1 MGYLVELWS
10 WGRLSP
16 QTLRIIVD
24 KAKQDILAYA
34 AGTLDFTEIEQL
46 STIGAEGHAT
56 QNALRDLER
65 KLSVPRLDKAR
76 FSFNCL
82 MRSPMA
88 RFVLQDNMQDAILP
102 HHFFHI
108 LHRDYPDE
116 FQKKFVGDP
125 GVLSDF
131 WLDQAGNPLLDDHP
145 LMSRANWQTTT
156 IPLAIHGD
164 ATPVAGIGKG
174 WGKQV
179 DIYSF
184 YSLVAHGTTR
194 DLMVLLYAG
203 FVHLLTKDSML
214 QVWRILVWS
223 FKALAKG
230 CWPETDAYGMPF
242 TNAVDKDRAGT
253 PLAGEYAA
261 VVCCIEGG
269 LDCYSKNLGLRHWSS
284 GHRCCW
290 CPANKTEGDGI
301 CWNEFRAGAAEWQEE
316 SWTSSEWREAHP
328 EAHPLLSLPGVGIQ
342 NVFADWCHSK
352 HLGCDK
358 QNYGSVFYLLCY
370 DLLPGDP
377 ATNLDVIWGEILQYC
392 RDHNIGDRFRQMKL
406 SLFTK
411 PRTPLAAFPKMRG
424 KAIEIR
430 NLGQPL
436 CHVWASK
443 MDVTNM
449 LHQQIAFM
457 LRCSVKL
464 ENTLKDNRQLFR
476 YPPELADEFVK
487 TTSQYLQLTSA
498 IARQYNEASRKLFD
512 MTVKHHILWHCANSL
527 RLLNPSKSW
536 CYMGEDNMQHG
547 RRLASSAL
555 PSTKPQNVGNK
566 ILLKWLRGY
575 TLRL

>member
-1 MGYLVELWS
+1 MWVSRCVFCCRISVAKQNKAQSKAYLLTNTQSKHDCDEARTRIAPSALVGYLVELWS

-88 RFVLQDNMQDAILP
+88 RFVLQDNMQDVVLP

-116 FQKKFVGDP
+116 FQTKFVGHP
-125 GVLSDF
+125 GGLSDC

-156 IPLAIHGD
+156 IPFAIHGD

-230 CWPETDAYGMPF
+230 CWPETDAYGTAP
-242 TNAVDKDRAGT
+242 TNATDKDRAGT

-261 VVCCIEGG
+261 VVWCIESD
-269 LDCYSKNLGLRHWSS
+269 LDYYSKNLG
-284 GHRCCW
+284 
-290 CPANKTEGDGI
+290 
-301 CWNEFRAGAAEWQEE
+301 AA
-316 SWTSSEWREAHP
+316 TLVVRP
-328 EAHPLLSLPGVGIQ
+328 PLLLVPRQQDGGRRHVLERISRWSCRVARGILDKFRMEGGPSRGASLAVVAWSWYTKCVCRLVSFKTFGLWQ
-342 NVFADWCHSK
+342 AKLWFSA
-352 HLGCDK
+352 
-358 QNYGSVFYLLCY
+358 LL
-370 DLLPGDP
+370 
-377 ATNLDVIWGEILQYC
+377 V
-392 RDHNIGDRFRQMKL
+392 
-406 SLFTK
+406 
-411 PRTPLAAFPKMRG
+411 
-424 KAIEIR
+424 
-430 NLGQPL
+430 
-436 CHVWASK
+436 
-443 MDVTNM
+443 
-449 LHQQIAFM
+449 M
-457 LRCSVKL
+457 LRSAAWRSCYKSG
-464 ENTLKDNRQLFR
+464 R
-476 YPPELADEFVK
+476 YL
-487 TTSQYLQLTSA
+487 
-498 IARQYNEASRKLFD
+498 
-512 MTVKHHILWHCANSL
+512 
-527 RLLNPSKSW
+527 
-536 CYMGEDNMQHG
+536 G
-547 RRLASSAL
+547 
-555 PSTKPQNVGNK
+555 
-566 ILLKWLRGY
+566 
-575 TLRL
+575 